1 MSADFVFAVVEI
13 DRTQDDWQSFV
24 TGMDDDTLRQF
35 ITATNDDLYWDEYF
49 EDPVDMERQV
59 RERLCEAIGICY
71 GGSNE
76 IGYWRDNGREFV
88 VTGGMS
94 WGDDPTDAMAD
105 VYMLGVLRDWRA
117 SSEVTA

>member
-24 TGMDDDTLRQF
+24 TGMDDDTVRQF
-35 ITATNDDLYWDEYF
+35 IAETNDELYWDEYF

-59 RERLCEAIGICY
+59 CERLCEAIGICF
-71 GGSNE
+71 GGSRE
-76 IGYWRDNGREFV
+76 VGYWRDNGREFV

-94 WGDDPTDAMAD
+94 WGDEPTDAMAD
-105 VYMLGVLRDWRA
+105 VYMLSVLRDWRA
-117 SSEVTA
+117 SLEVTA

>member
-1 MSADFVFAVVEI
+1 MSADFVFAVAEI

-35 ITATNDDLYWDEYF
+35 ITATNYDFYWDEFF
-49 EDPVDMERQV
+49 EDSVNIERQV
-59 RERLCEAIGICY
+59 RERLCEAIAVCF
-71 GGSNE
+71 GGSRE

-94 WGDDPTDAMAD
+94 WGDEPTDAMTD
-105 VYMLGVLRDWRA
+105 VFMLSVLRDWRVSLEA
-117 SSEVTA
+117 TA